1 MPARAAPGAGTLP
14 LIAGIRP
21 SVART
26 LPVLQRETKL
36 RERHRWSRGNA
47 AVNAPRPTWIAL
59 FARHR
64 LAAGLLM
71 VLMLMAGVW
80 GVVKLRVQ
88 MNPDRTWN
96 VAEVELRW
104 PGASA
109 EDMERLVTNPVEY
122 QLRGLE
128 GVERLSSWTRNGVAW
143 VQLRFERDTEINAAV
158 DRVKQQIAQVRD
170 LPTELEPPRVAVD
183 RWYET
188 VAAVF
193 LTGPRDIGEL
203 VPVAHAAERQLRALG
218 ADVVELRGVPRQ
230 EIAIEIDGLTLVEM
244 NTSISD
250 LALAIGSLSSDVP
263 AGTIG
268 AGQERRQIRAM
279 DQQRS
284 VRGFETLPIASTRGD
299 QLVQLGDVAHIERRD
314 MDNQRRMLIDGRPA
328 IELRIRRG
336 DGTDTFDAA
345 RVLKTWRAQQEPAL
359 AARGVEVQVFLEA
372 WRFAADTMSLVL
384 WNGVSGLCLVLAML
398 FLFLN
403 LRVAG
408 WVAVGIPV
416 SFAGALLLFHFLGGS
431 LNFLSMIGLVMAL
444 GIVVDD
450 AIVVG
455 EHSLWQFEQGRSP
468 QEAAIAGAQR
478 MFGPITASSLTTMAA
493 FLPLVI
499 VDSDDIR
506 EIPILM
512 LCVILASLVECF
524 LIMPGHLKHSF
535 ARMARDAE
543 RPQSR
548 LRSGFDAG
556 FEHFRERRVLP
567 ALRWC
572 LGHRRAAIAGAGCAF
587 LFAASLVAMNHIKF
601 DLNLN
606 INFEFAEANVQF
618 TADAT
623 AADRRA
629 YLALLEEQVEATNA
643 HFGGDNIVARW
654 ASLNSATIS
663 RDRRSGPEFAAVY
676 VELSSPERR
685 EVSLAEFLAH
695 WQASMPASAVV
706 EQLQI
711 EQGDQPWPEIELTFS
726 GEDTVALKGAA
737 DELAAVMRAMPGV
750 NNVHDDLPYGRDQWV
765 FRLTP
770 EGRALGLTA
779 ADVGRQVRT
788 AFEGQRVQLF
798 TEGDTELEVRVS
810 LPREDRERMT
820 TLARLPIVAAGGE
833 TLPLSSIATIHSRR
847 GIDRINHVNGVQTV
861 AVRAYPDKSI
871 TTADA
876 VIRELEAQVIPAI
889 AGKWGVQSGKGFWA
903 DAQSELLREM
913 FIGFLITLAL
923 IYIILAW
930 ILHSLAWPL
939 AIMSAIPCGLTGAL
953 FGLWGMG
960 FNITPLA
967 FLGIFTLT
975 GVIVNDSII
984 LVSAYRDHR
993 QAGLGADAAIVEA
1006 VRQRLRPVLLTSL
1019 TTGLGLVPMM
1029 LETSLMGAAFIPL
1042 AVVICFGMLYGTLLI
1057 LLVIPAIL
1065 SALETM
1071 ERAARELRSRADAL
1085 KSTDLGV
1092 QQA

>member
-1 MPARAAPGAGTLP
+1 MHAQK
-14 LIAGIRP
+14 
-21 SVART
+21 S
-26 LPVLQRETKL
+26 
-36 RERHRWSRGNA
+36 
-47 AVNAPRPTWIAL
+47 TWIEL

-64 LAAGLLM
+64 LASNLLM
-71 VLMLMAGVW
+71 LLMLMAGVW
-80 GVVKLRVQ
+80 GMVKLKVQ
-88 MNPDRTWN
+88 MNPERTWN
-96 VAEVELRW
+96 VAEIELRW

-128 GVERLSSWTRNGVAW
+128 GVERLNSWTRNSAAW
-143 VQLRFERDTEINAAV
+143 VQLRFDRDTEINEAI
-158 DRVKQQIAQVRD
+158 DRIKQRIAQVRD
-170 LPTELEPPRVAVD
+170 LPTELEPPIVRVD

-193 LTGPRDIGEL
+193 LTGPDDIAEL
-203 VPVAHAAERQLRALG
+203 APVARDVERQLRALG
-218 ADVVELRGVPRQ
+218 ADVVELRGLPKE

-244 NTSISD
+244 NASIAD
-250 LALAIGSLSSDVP
+250 IALAIGNLSSDIP

-268 AGQERRQIRAM
+268 AGQDRRQIRSM

-299 QLVQLGDVAHIERRD
+299 QLVQLGDVAKIERRD
-314 MDNQRRMLIDGRPA
+314 MENQRRMLIDGKPA
-328 IELRIRRG
+328 VELRVRRG
-336 DGTDTFDAA
+336 DATDTFDAA
-345 RVLKTWRAQQEPAL
+345 QVLKTWRQQQETAL
-359 AARGVEVQVFLEA
+359 AARGIEIQVFLEA
-372 WRFAADTMSLVL
+372 WRFAADTMGLVL
-384 WNGVSGLCLVLAML
+384 SNGISGLCLVLAML

-416 SFAGALLLFHFLGGS
+416 SFAGALLLFFFLGGS

-455 EHSLWQFEQGRSP
+455 EHSLWQFEHGKSP
-468 QEAAIAGAQR
+468 EEAAITGARR

-512 LCVILASLVECF
+512 LCVILASLIECF
-524 LIMPGHLKHSF
+524 LIMPGHLKHTF
-535 ARMARDAE
+535 TRMAQRTQEPKAAFRDRFDTAFE
-543 RPQSR
+543 R
-548 LRSGFDAG
+548 
-556 FEHFRERRVLP
+556 FRERRVLP

-572 LGHRRAAIAGAGCAF
+572 LGHRRVAIVAACGAF
-587 LFAASLVAMNHIKF
+587 VFACSLVALNYVKF
-601 DLNLN
+601 DLNMN

-618 TADAT
+618 TADASED
-623 AADRRA
+623 DRLA
-629 YLALLEEQVEATNA
+629 YLQLLEDHVEATNA
-643 HFGGDNIVARW
+643 HFGGDNIVASW

-663 RDRRSGPEFAAVY
+663 RDRRNGPEFAAVY
-676 VELSSPERR
+676 VELASPESR

-695 WQASMPASAVV
+695 WQTSLPPSPFI

-711 EQGDQPWPEIELTFS
+711 EQGDLPWPEIELTFS
-726 GEDTVALKGAA
+726 GDDPTALKGAA
-737 DELAAVMRAMPGV
+737 DELAAVMRSMPGV

-765 FRLTP
+765 FSLTP

-779 ADVGRQVRT
+779 AEVGRQVRT

-798 TEGDTELEVRVS
+798 TEGDAELEVRVS
-810 LPREDRERMT
+810 LPREDRYRMT
-820 TLARLPIVAAGGE
+820 SLARLPIAAATGE
-833 TLPLSSIATIHSRR
+833 LLPLSSIASIHSRR
-847 GIDRINHVNGVQTV
+847 GIDKINHVNGVQTV

-876 VIRELEAQVIPAI
+876 VIKELDAEVFPNI
-889 AGKWGVQSGKGFWA
+889 ARKWGVSSGKGFWA
-903 DAQSELLREM
+903 GEQSKLLQEM
-913 FIGFLITLAL
+913 FVGFLITLSL

-930 ILHSLAWPL
+930 VLHSLAWPL
-939 AIMSAIPCGLTGAL
+939 AIMFAIPFGLTGAL

-984 LVSAYRDHR
+984 LVTAYRDHR
-993 QAGLGADAAIVEA
+993 QEGMSADDAIVEA

-1029 LETSLMGAAFIPL
+1029 METSLMGAAFIPL
-1042 AVVICFGMLYGTLLI
+1042 ATVICFGMLYGTLLI

-1065 SALETM
+1065 SSLETM
-1071 ERAARELRSRADAL
+1071 EGGWKAWGARAEQLRLTTA
-1085 KSTDLGV
+1085 GV
-1092 QQA
+1092 TNA